1 MNTSTTSSLSSAGP
15 LHGVRVWLSGSI
27 PNNIPGPQQNAMA
40 AFVEKFAELVFSAG
54 GHILHGSHPSI
65 RDILLKVAK
74 THEWKQKRR
83 DCLTL
88 AVSRYWSKEERF
100 APTAEWRKHCVVYET
115 PEAFGTNTEQD
126 SLARLREWMSERCDV
141 FVALGGN
148 WWDEITWR
156 AGVNAE
162 AGLAVNRGLPCF
174 LLGGLGG
181 AAQELFQNHPEIVR
195 SLRNGFDDHTN
206 QQIATS
212 SDVDQLA
219 TTVFEQLKRLP
230 LVHGRTSDGIS
241 FRILAL
247 DGGGIKGAYTASV
260 LAALEEHLKVPVT
273 KHFDLITG
281 TSTGGIIAL
290 GLGLGLSAAEI
301 RDFYKTRGTIIF
313 PMTRFVGR
321 LTRAVRHIFKP
332 KHSQEVLR
340 KQLEEAFY
348 TDGNVRKLHE
358 SISRLVIPAYSSENG
373 ACHVFRTPHGK
384 FLDRDAQ
391 TPIAEVAIAT
401 AAAPTYFSAARIEN
415 ESATLSYFDG
425 GVWANCPAMAGIVE
439 AVCYLDVPLDRIDV
453 LSIGT
458 TDSPFNVHAFK
469 KSGVLGWG
477 KNLISLLMNAQ
488 VNSSIEHAK
497 NLVGQAGFLRIDQLV
512 EKNDFSLDNSREIE
526 KLIALG
532 YRTGSEAA
540 LLSQISSRFMNGV
553 EVSNWKNE

>member
-1 MNTSTTSSLSSAGP
+1 MVDIFTPPQVTGP
-15 LHGVRVWLSGSI
+15 LHGVRIWLSGSI
-27 PNNIPGPQQNAMA
+27 PNNISGPQQNAMV

-65 RDILLKVAK
+65 RDILLRVAK

-88 AVSRYWSKEERF
+88 AVSRYWSKNQNF
-100 APTAEWRKHCVVYET
+100 APTAEWRQHCVVYET
-115 PEAFGTNTEQD
+115 PEAVGDDAEQQ
-126 SLARLREWMSERCDV
+126 SLKRLREWMSERCDV
-141 FVALGGN
+141 FVAIGGN

-162 AGLAVNRGLPCF
+162 AGLAVTRGLPCF
-174 LLGGLGG
+174 LLGGFG
-181 AAQELFQNHPEIVR
+181 AAAQTLFQNHPEIVR
-195 SLRNGFDDHTN
+195 SLHNGFDDQTN

-212 SDVDQLA
+212 VNVDEL
-219 TTVFEQLKRLP
+219 TTTIFEQLKRLP
-230 LVHGRTSDGIS
+230 LVRGRTSDGIS

-260 LAALEEHLKVPVT
+260 LAALEEHLGVPVS

-290 GLGLGLSAAEI
+290 GLGLGMSAAEI
-301 RDFYKTRGTIIF
+301 RDFYKTSGTTIF
-313 PMTRFVGR
+313 PMTRFLGR
-321 LTRAVRHIFKP
+321 ATRAIRHFFKP
-332 KHSQEVLR
+332 KHSQDVLR
-340 KQLEEAFY
+340 KQLEKAFY
-348 TDGNVRKLHE
+348 PGGVVRKLHE
-358 SISRLVIPAYSSENG
+358 SQSRLVIPAYSSENG

-384 FLDRDAQ
+384 FLVQDAL

-415 ESATLSYFDG
+415 KSATLSYFDG

-439 AVCYLDVPLDRIDV
+439 AVCYLDVSLDRIDV

-469 KSGVLGWG
+469 KSGILGWG
-477 KNLISLLMNAQ
+477 RNLISLLMNAQ
-488 VNSSIEHAK
+488 VSSSIEHAK
-497 NLVGQAGFLRIDQLV
+497 NLVGEAGFMRIDDEV
-512 EKNDFSLDNSREIE
+512 AKNDFSLDNSGEIE

-532 YRTGSEAA
+532 YRAGSDPFT
-540 LLSQISSRFMNGV
+540 LSQISSRFMNGI
-553 EVSNWKNE
+553 EVNKW

>member
-1 MNTSTTSSLSSAGP
+1 MQVTGP

-40 AFVEKFAELVFSAG
+40 SFVEKFAELVFSAG

-88 AVSRYWSKEERF
+88 AVSRYWSKDQNF

-115 PEAFGTNTEQD
+115 PEATGANGEQE

-148 WWDEITWR
+148 WWDEVTWR

-162 AGLAVNRGLPCF
+162 AGLAVKRGLPCF
-174 LLGGLGG
+174 LLGGFGG
-181 AAQELFQNHPEIVR
+181 AAEVLFRDQPEIIR
-195 SLRNGFDDHTN
+195 FLRNGFDDQTN
-206 QQIATS
+206 QQIATNAN
-212 SDVDQLA
+212 VDQLA
-219 TTVFEQLKRLP
+219 TTIFEQLKRLP
-230 LVHGRTSDGIS
+230 LIHGRTSDGIS

-260 LAALEEHLKVPVT
+260 LAALEEHLGMPVN

-290 GLGLGLSAAEI
+290 GLGLGMSAAEI
-301 RDFYKTRGTIIF
+301 RDFYKTSGTTIF
-313 PMTRFVGR
+313 PMTRFLGR
-321 LTRAVRHIFKP
+321 ATRAVRHMFKP
-332 KHSQEVLR
+332 KHSQDVL
-340 KQLEEAFY
+340 KEQLEKAFY
-348 TDGNVRKLHE
+348 KSGNIPKLKD
-358 SISRLVIPAYSSENG
+358 SASRLVIPAYSSENG
-373 ACHVFRTPHGK
+373 ACHVFRTPHSK
-384 FLDRDAQ
+384 FLTRDAQ
-391 TPIAEVAIAT
+391 TPMAEVGIAT
-401 AAAPTYFSAARIEN
+401 AAAPTYFSAAKIEN

-458 TDSPFNVHAFK
+458 TDSPFNVHVFR
-469 KSGVLGWG
+469 KSGILGWG
-477 KNLISLLMNAQ
+477 RNLISLLMNAQ
-488 VNSSIEHAK
+488 VTSSIEHAK
-497 NLVGQAGFLRIDQLV
+497 NLVGEAGFMRIDDVV

-532 YRTGSEAA
+532 YRTGSDPST
-540 LLSQISSRFMNGV
+540 LSQISSRFMNGI
-553 EVSNWKNE
+553 EVNKW

>member
-1 MNTSTTSSLSSAGP
+1 MVNINQNSPTAAP

-40 AFVEKFAELVFSAG
+40 AFVEKFAELVFSEG

-74 THEWKQKRR
+74 THEWKQKRQ

-88 AVSRYWSKEERF
+88 AVSRYWSKEEAF
-100 APTAEWRKHCVVYET
+100 APITEWRQHCVVYET
-115 PEAFGTNTEQD
+115 PEASGPNAEQD
-126 SLARLREWMSERCDV
+126 SLVRLREWMSERCDV

-148 WWDEITWR
+148 WWDEVTWR
-156 AGVNAE
+156 AGVHAE
-162 AGLAVNRGLPCF
+162 AGLAVKRGLSCF
-174 LLGGLGG
+174 LLGGFGG
-181 AAQELFQNHPEIVR
+181 AAQRLFQQYPEILR
-195 SLRNGFDDHTN
+195 SLRNGFDDQTN
-206 QQIATS
+206 QEIATNTN
-212 SDVDQLA
+212 VDQLA
-219 TTVFEQLKRLP
+219 TTIFEQLKRLP
-230 LVHGRTSDGIS
+230 LIHGRTSDGIS

-260 LAALEEHLKVPVT
+260 LAALEKHLGVPVI

-290 GLGLGLSAAEI
+290 GLGLGMSAAEI
-301 RDFYKTRGTIIF
+301 TDFYKTRGTIIF

-321 LTRAVRHIFKP
+321 LTRGVRHFFRP
-332 KHSQEVLR
+332 KHTQDVLR
-340 KQLEEAFY
+340 EQLEAAFY
-348 TDGNVRKLHE
+348 KDGVVRKLQE
-358 SISRLVIPAYSSENG
+358 SLCRLVIPAYSSESG

-384 FLDRDAQ
+384 FLNRDAQ
-391 TPIAEVAIAT
+391 TTIAEVGIAT
-401 AAAPTYFSAARIEN
+401 AAAPTYFSAAKIEN

-458 TDSPFNVHAFK
+458 TDSPFNVRAFQ

-488 VNSSIEHAK
+488 VSSSIEHAK
-497 NLVGQAGFLRIDQLV
+497 NLVGQAGFLRLDSLV
-512 EKNDFSLDNSREIE
+512 RTDDFSLDNSREIE
-526 KLIALG
+526 ALIALG
-532 YRTGSEAA
+532 HRTGSDPNT
-540 LLSQISSRFMNGV
+540 LSQIRSRFLNGI
-553 EVSNWKNE
+553 EVSNWKSS